1 MPIIKSAKKKLR
13 KDVKRTKRNLK
24 YKDAIKKAIKAVQ
37 QKKGD
42 QLLIKKAYSIIDKAA
57 KEKIIHKNKAARLKS
72 KISKLVSKTTK
83 TK

>member
-1 MPIIKSAKKKLR
+1 MPIIQSAKKKLR
-13 KDVKRTKRNLK
+13 KDIKRTKRNSK
-24 YKDAIKKAIKAVQ
+24 YKDLIKKAIKAVQ

-42 QLLIKKAYSIIDKAA
+42 KILIKKAYSIIDKAT

-72 KISKLVSKTTK
+72 RISKLALKITK

>member
-1 MPIIKSAKKKLR
+1 MPIIQSAKKKLR

-24 YKDAIKKAIKAVQ
+24 YKDLIKKAMKAAI

-42 QLLIKKAYSIIDKAA
+42 KAVLKKAYSIIDKAA

-72 KISKLVSKTTK
+72 RISKLVPKTTK